1 MKVVSLMPAVTQMI
15 YDLGLEQYL
24 YGVTFECGNKALLE
38 KQIVVKCKVPVAD
51 LTSEEIN
58 TIYSQSKATGE
69 SLYYIDEEVLSAIA
83 PDVVFTQ
90 DVCDVCQIDTQCA
103 SVSIEKLEK
112 QPAVISITPNSL
124 EDVIENLLTIAT
136 AMGFAELGEMYVQK
150 LRVRINKVE
159 EVLRLHKARP
169 KNVLLLEWIQPIF
182 NCGHWIPHQIEY
194 AGGVDV
200 LSNPSGDSVVI
211 DFQKIVNYNPEIIVL
226 APCGYDINRTK
237 EDLKFLEANSEWN
250 NLKAVMQQQVYIVDY
265 IYFTQSSLGTL
276 VAGIEIL
283 AQIFH
288 PSVFDSK
295 EVAEKID
302 KVYS

>member
-112 QPAVISITPNSL
+112 KPVVISITPNSL
-124 EDVIENLLTIAT
+124 EDVFENLLTIAT

-182 NCGHWIPHQIEY
+182 NCGHWIPHQIAY

-295 EVAEKID
+295 EVAEKIE
-302 KVYS
+302 KVYA